1 MEENTNKKF
10 LNIETGIKT
19 YVLKPS
25 DEETGE
31 EEVSVRFNPTDTNFA
46 RKIYDTF
53 EELSSTED
61 DYQKRIEEATG
72 TADVFVISAEL
83 DAHMREKVNE
93 LFGKDVCTAIA
104 GETNMYA
111 MAGGMPIWANLV
123 LAIFDEMEDTF
134 SVEQKLHNQKMKKY
148 TEKYT
153 NNRSKYHN

>member
-19 YVLKPS
+19 FVLKPS
-25 DEETGE
+25 DTETGE

-46 RKIYDTF
+46 QQIYNTF
-53 EELSSTED
+53 EELSETED
-61 DYQKRIEEATG
+61 SYQKRLDESSG
-72 TADVFVISAEL
+72 TAEVFTVSREL
-83 DAHMREKVNE
+83 DKVMREKINA

-134 SVEQKLHNQKMKKY
+134 SVEQKLHSQKMKKY
-148 TEKYT
+148 TEKYST
-153 NNRSKYHN
+153 NRSKYHN

>member
-1 MEENTNKKF
+1 MEESNNKKF
-10 LNIETGIKT
+10 LNIETGVKT

-25 DEETGE
+25 DDETGE

-46 RKIYDTF
+46 QKIYNTF

-61 DYQKRIEEATG
+61 EYQKKIEESTG
-72 TADVFVISAEL
+72 TSDIFTVSAEL
-83 DAHMREKVNE
+83 DQVMREKVNA

-134 SVEQKLHNQKMKKY
+134 SAEQKLHNQKMKKY
-148 TEKYT
+148 TEKYS
-153 NNRSKYHN
+153 NKGSKYHK